1 MDTTSIRTFLK
12 VSEKRSFS
20 QAAQE
25 LGYAQPTV
33 STQIAKLEQELG
45 QPLFER
51 MGHRISLT
59 EMGRRFLAY
68 AQQMLLLEE
77 QLEREFKG
85 ETTARGTLKLA
96 MADSLCAAFF
106 TEYLL
111 AYRQQC
117 PQVSVVTYTG
127 TTETMFRKL
136 DHNEVDMVYTLD
148 NRISRSDLVV
158 RQERKENIYFC
169 ASVSH
174 PLAQRLAAEPG
185 AKLTWEDIKAY
196 PLYLTETGI
205 SYRYNLERLL
215 GERGEELR
223 PAIELGNVQT
233 LMRLTSQSDGIS
245 FLPEFVL
252 KDGVDSGALVILPVE
267 DISIQVW
274 RQLIYHKGKYLTP
287 AMEAMLALLHSI

>member
-1 MDTTSIRTFLK
+1 MDTTSIKTFLK

-59 EMGRRFLAY
+59 EMGQRFLSY

-77 QLEREFKG
+77 QLEQELKG
-85 ETTARGTLKLA
+85 ETMARGTLKLA

-127 TTETMFRKL
+127 TTEAMFRKL

-169 ASVSH
+169 ASASH
-174 PLAQRLAAEPG
+174 PLAQRPG
-185 AKLTWEDIKAY
+185 EKLTWEDIKAY
-196 PLYLTETGI
+196 PLYLTEAGI

-233 LMRLTSQSDGIS
+233 LMRLTAQSDGVS